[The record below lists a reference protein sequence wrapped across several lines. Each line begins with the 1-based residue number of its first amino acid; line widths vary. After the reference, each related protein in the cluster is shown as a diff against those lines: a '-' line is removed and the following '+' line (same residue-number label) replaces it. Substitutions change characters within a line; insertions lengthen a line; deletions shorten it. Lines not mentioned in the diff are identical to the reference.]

1 MPMKS
6 FNAQQGFT
14 LLEALIA
21 MFLTAGAILG
31 LGILH
36 IKSVQQ
42 SQLAMQRTVANIQAN
57 DFIDSMWANRCSL
70 SSKVEK
76 DWTDRWDFTKNG
88 MAGTGQ
94 IALNQ
99 LLQDWKGEITPD
111 PAANQQQYEI
121 VISWTNK
128 KAAWYRADG
137 DTEATRQ
144 SFTYNF
150 TLPACTT

>member
-1 MPMKS
+1 MKN

-42 SQLAMQRTVANIQAN
+42 SQLAMQRTIANIQAN
-57 DFIDSMWANRCSL
+57 DLIDSMWANRCSL
-70 SSKVEK
+70 SSKIKE
-76 DWTDRWDFTKNG
+76 DWEERWDSTKNE
-88 MAGTGQ
+88 MADIDQ
-94 IALNQ
+94 FAMRQ
-99 LLQDWKGEITPD
+99 FLQDWTGEIIPD
-111 PAANQQQYEI
+111 PAPNHQQYKV
-121 VISWTNK
+121 VISWINS
-128 KAAWYRADG
+128 KATSDS
-137 DTEATRQ
+137 TATQQ

-150 TLPACTT
+150 TLPACAT

>member
-36 IKSVQQ
+36 IKSAQQ
-42 SQLAMQRTVANIQAN
+42 SQLAMQRTIANIQAN
-57 DFIDSMWANRCSL
+57 DLVDRIWANRCSL
-70 SSKVEK
+70 STQYGGIKSS
-76 DWTDRWDFTKNG
+76 WQDRWDPSK
-88 MAGTGQ
+88 AGT
-94 IALNQ
+94 LEENQ
-99 LLQDWKGEITPD
+99 TAMHQVLHGWTGSITPESYS
-111 PAANQQQYEI
+111 NQQQYKV
-121 VISWTNK
+121 VISWVND
-128 KAAWYRADG
+128 KAAAG
-137 DTEATRQ
+137 TQ
-144 SFTYNF
+144 QNFTYNF

>member
-6 FNAQQGFT
+6 FNIQQGFT

-42 SQLAMQRTVANIQAN
+42 SQLAMQRTIANIQAN

-70 SSKVEK
+70 SSKIET
-76 DWTDRWDFTKNG
+76 DWTERWDFEQDG
-88 MAGTGQ
+88 MAETDQ

-111 PAANQQQYEI
+111 PAANQRQYTIE
-121 VISWTNK
+121 ISWVND
-128 KAAWYRADG
+128 KAAAG
-137 DTEATRQ
+137 TAVTQQ

-150 TLPACTT
+150 TLPACAT